1 MTVTANKGFLALIGV
16 VVVLALAGC
25 GKKSSPDHPSGTG
38 YPSTYPYASPHTGPE
53 PKSQDQPE
61 KTKDGK
67 KVSPLGFPLENPN
80 RPTY

>member
-16 VVVLALAGC
+16 AVVLALAGC
-25 GKKSSPDHPSGTG
+25 GKKSSPDQPSGAV
-38 YPSTYPYASPHTGPE
+38 YPSTYPDTGPE
-53 PKSQDQPE
+53 SKPQDQPE

-67 KVSPLGFPLENPN
+67 TYSPLGFPLEYPN